1 MSVSRRI
8 DEHLVTEILSFDD
21 NLCFPRN
28 SCLNTSSCII
38 SRLKD
43 RTFPGEC
50 KTFPSLLILYTAM
63 ANPNAKGIKRLIN
76 ACFFSVAGFKATWTH
91 EEAFRQEVILFVV
104 TTPLAIWLGETN
116 IEKLLLIGSM
126 VLVMLVELL
135 NSAVEAVVDRVGLEH
150 HELSGRAKDIGSA
163 AVMMSLV
170 WAAITWALILL

>member
-1 MSVSRRI
+1 
-8 DEHLVTEILSFDD
+8 
-21 NLCFPRN
+21 
-28 SCLNTSSCII
+28 
-38 SRLKD
+38 
-43 RTFPGEC
+43 
-50 KTFPSLLILYTAM
+50 M
-63 ANPNAKGIKRLIN
+63 ANQNAKGFKRLIN

-104 TTPLAIWLGETN
+104 TTPLAIWLGQTN
-116 IEKLLLIGSM
+116 IEKLLLIGSI

-163 AVMMSLV
+163 AVMMSLA